1 MGWHWAVFGFSA
13 AGCAKVSIIYTVGI
27 PLGGREKNT
36 VQKRSQKTKAF
47 KKTQKKE
54 AARECAAHERRRGC
68 VRLHSQ
74 VVTKRMFHRATANPP
89 ITTRLAQTCTTRAE
103 MSLHEVKDPG

>member
-36 VQKRSQKTKAF
+36 GQKRSQKTKAF
-47 KKTQKKE
+47 KTPKTKKQRVS
-54 AARECAAHERRRGC
+54 APRTSGDADAYGC
-68 VRLHSQ
+68 IH
-74 VVTKRMFHRATANPP
+74 KF
-89 ITTRLAQTCTTRAE
+89 
-103 MSLHEVKDPG
+103 